1 MSLHESA
8 RTQAEEQ
15 GDNFPRCYGQCRVAG
30 VSLSRNNKDVF
41 RSEISGE
48 EGVRPDTHRDPCGI
62 MVSEWVDQTNK
73 QLDLEAA
80 KAKGSK
86 TLPKACICNR
96 LISISKLM

>member
-1 MSLHESA
+1 MLWSVQS
-8 RTQAEEQ
+8 
-15 GDNFPRCYGQCRVAG
+15 GG